1 MRTGLI
7 AAIQTATSTLTQ
19 FTVSQELPWLQNA
32 QPLYLKNMKKI
43 YVGAT
48 EQEQSVLFM
57 TLDDVDVDQN
67 LFTTRDYVSV
77 DAKNPPSQ
85 LDQLITNILTC
96 KSQTGVVS
104 FDEESDYTVEQDEDR
119 LIYTFEFRLTV
130 ATT

>member
-32 QPLYLKNMKKI
+32 QPLYMKNMKKI
-43 YVGAT
+43 YVGPT
-48 EQEQSVLFM
+48 EQVESTIFDVLDGGNVFQEEM
-57 TLDDVDVDQN
+57 
-67 LFTTRDYVSV
+67 TTRAYVAV

-85 LDQLITNILTC
+85 LNQLITNILTC

-119 LIYTFEFRLTV
+119 IIYTFEFRLLV

>member
-1 MRTGLI
+1 M
-7 AAIQTATSTLTQ
+7 
-19 FTVSQELPWLQNA
+19 
-32 QPLYLKNMKKI
+32 
-43 YVGAT
+43 
-48 EQEQSVLFM
+48 
-57 TLDDVDVDQN
+57 
-67 LFTTRDYVSV
+67 TTRAYVAV

-85 LDQLITNILTC
+85 LNQLITNILTC

>member
-32 QPLYLKNMKKI
+32 QPLYMKNMKKI
-43 YVGAT
+43 YVGPT
-48 EQEQSVLFM
+48 EQVESTIFDVLDGGNVFQEEM
-57 TLDDVDVDQN
+57 
-67 LFTTRDYVSV
+67 TTRAYVAV

-85 LDQLITNILTC
+85 LNQLITNILTC

-119 LIYTFEFRLTV
+119 LIYTFEFRLLV